1 MSKKIPTLAGL
12 IGAIHKH
19 YGFTVHLLPVSE
31 AVPTAVVTAPVK
43 PVTTMADRLPE
54 ISDEAPYGRK
64 ADGTPK
70 AKPGR
75 KRGTKNAPKPAAAK
89 PAAAA
94 PKAAPSLSLDDLD
107 LSDLGLSS
115 APAPAPKAEPAP
127 QTAGDVLDALADE
140 LGLDAL

>member
-19 YGFTVHLLPVSE
+19 YGFTVHLLPVSD
-31 AVPTAVVTAPVK
+31 AVPTAVVSAPVK
-43 PVTTMADRLPE
+43 AATMADRVSD
-54 ISDEAPYGRK
+54 ISDAAPYGVK

-75 KRGTKNAPKPAAAK
+75 KKGTRNAAK

-94 PKAAPSLSLDDLD
+94 PATAPKAAPSLALDDLD